1 MTGGN
6 HGHATNGLQRRE
18 TAEPRAKTETWQA
31 DSDWRWARA
40 TVAFFSQTRQD
51 LHRLRVLH
59 YLTSWSFKCGLLC
72 QKAEMSNCTWKS
84 FPPVEILH
92 KKTSWEPKKLYNYC
106 HKAANQTWQGIPL
119 TSLDSTAGCPHCCV
133 WVKAVSVP
141 KSFSPPLEG
150 VAI

>member
-1 MTGGN
+1 
-6 HGHATNGLQRRE
+6 
-18 TAEPRAKTETWQA
+18 
-31 DSDWRWARA
+31 
-40 TVAFFSQTRQD
+40 
-51 LHRLRVLH
+51 
-59 YLTSWSFKCGLLC
+59 
-72 QKAEMSNCTWKS
+72 MSNCTWKS

-119 TSLDSTAGCPHCCV
+119 TSLDSTAGCPHFCV